1 MDKSTCLD
9 ATVALLHADVS
20 LTLMYQSEDEVY
32 YGPLLTYEQP
42 DLSHSTNYKIRVA
55 SASPQ
60 GIFST
65 YSAVVPART
74 KKPTAP
80 TAPRDTEMLTSTGG
94 AVHVQWTRP
103 KDTGGAKLVEYFVQ
117 AAQLEGGLDNTL
129 PYNHQID
136 TISLHDSLSLLHQ
149 NTYVYGLRPFSIYN
163 VSLYA
168 TNEVEFCEGPGPSCK
183 NITVQS
189 LRPTLPGKYNQSD
202 AVSKM

>member
-9 ATVALLHADVS
+9 ASVALLHADVS

-117 AAQLEGGLDNTL
+117 AAQLEGGELQNANYVQFLFDIFLNK
-129 PYNHQID
+129 I
-136 TISLHDSLSLLHQ
+136 LH
-149 NTYVYGLRPFSIYN
+149 I
-163 VSLYA
+163 
-168 TNEVEFCEGPGPSCK
+168 
-183 NITVQS
+183 NITYLHIEYFCS
-189 LRPTLPGKYNQSD
+189 FLKKISFFFRFG
-202 AVSKM
+202 

>member
-9 ATVALLHADVS
+9 ASVALLHADVS

-117 AAQLEGGLDNTL
+117 AAQLEGGKLQNANYVQFLFDIFSIKFYILILLTYILNIFVL
-129 PYNHQID
+129 FCSFFE
-136 TISLHDSLSLLHQ
+136 ISLFFLQ
-149 NTYVYGLRPFSIYN
+149 
-163 VSLYA
+163 VSR
-168 TNEVEFCEGPGPSCK
+168 NFK
-183 NITVQS
+183 I
-189 LRPTLPGKYNQSD
+189 
-202 AVSKM
+202 

>member
-9 ATVALLHADVS
+9 ASVALLHADVS

-117 AAQLEGGLDNTL
+117 AAQLEGGELQNANYVQFLFDIFLNK
-129 PYNHQID
+129 I
-136 TISLHDSLSLLHQ
+136 LH
-149 NTYVYGLRPFSIYN
+149 I
-163 VSLYA
+163 
-168 TNEVEFCEGPGPSCK
+168 
-183 NITVQS
+183 NITYLHIEYFCS
-189 LRPTLPGKYNQSD
+189 FLFFF
-202 AVSKM
+202 